1 MKKIL
6 KKYKLSVGCSTQNL
20 EIIRNFVLNIAVQIG
35 MTKDQIGQIELAVD
49 EASTNVI
56 KHSCDYN
63 EAKTLTIIIKVLKDK
78 FVIEIIDRGN
88 KKFDPNSVQKVNLKE
103 FVKNRKHGGLGIHL
117 MKNLMDEVQYFS
129 GEKNY
134 NRVRLVKNLS

>member
-6 KKYKLSVGCSTQNL
+6 KKYKISVGCSTQNL
-20 EIIRNFVLNIAVQIG
+20 EIIRNFVLNIAHQNHLDA
-35 MTKDQIGQIELAVD
+35 DQISQIELAVD

-56 KHSCDYN
+56 KHSCEYN
-63 EAKTLTIIIKVLKDK
+63 EAKTLTIEIKIEEDRFIV
-78 FVIEIIDRGN
+78 EIIDRGD

-117 MKNLMDEVQYFS
+117 MKNLMDDVQYY
-129 GEKNY
+129 GGDKNY
-134 NRVRLVKNLS
+134 NRVKLIKNI